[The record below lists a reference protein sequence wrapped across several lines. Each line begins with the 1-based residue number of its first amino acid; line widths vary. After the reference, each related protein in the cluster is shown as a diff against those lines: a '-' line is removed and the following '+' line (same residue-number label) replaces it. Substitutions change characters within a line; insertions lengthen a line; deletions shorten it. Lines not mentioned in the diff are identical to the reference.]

1 MLDLL
6 NQIISFNSDNFE
18 YKWKETTYNS
28 KTLDLLH
35 RTISYNCAIL
45 DMVINGKKKRSKTEK
60 WIKRVP
66 CHSFVT

>member
-45 DMVINGKKKRSKTEK
+45 DMVINGKKKDLKQKNGLKEC
-60 WIKRVP
+60 RVI
-66 CHSFVT
+66 VL

>member
-45 DMVINGKKKRSKTEK
+45 DMVINGKKQDLKQKNGLKEC
-60 WIKRVP
+60 RVI
-66 CHSFVT
+66 VL